1 MIRINLAP
9 TKRKRASASA
19 APTAARGQRVAGA
32 SAGAGAGAA
41 SFLLMFIG
49 WCALVG
55 AGWYLLDIEE
65 EAALAVRGKTAVL
78 AKETSDIKAVIDEA
92 GLKAREEEIQ
102 RQEVAIHKLEAKQR
116 TPVFVMYELAMM
128 LTDAQQGGG
137 VTIDEEK
144 YKKNKAD
151 DPQSE
156 INERWDPSGLWLSS
170 VVENEGRLTIEGSA
184 RDAADLA
191 ELTRRLRA
199 SVWFGEITHPNY
211 ERATTT
217 SNRGGAAAQ
226 RTLTW
231 KLDVAVRRWN

>member
-9 TKRKRASASA
+9 TKRKRATASA
-19 APTAARGQRVAGA
+19 APSASRGPAAAGA
-32 SAGAGAGAA
+32 NSGAV
-41 SFLLMFIG
+41 SFLLMFVG
-49 WCALVG
+49 WLALGG
-55 AGWYLLDIEE
+55 AGWYLLTIEE
-65 EAALAVRGKTAVL
+65 EAAQVVRIKA
-78 AKETSDIKAVIDEA
+78 AAINKEVTDLKAVIDEA
-92 GLKAREEEIQ
+92 GLKAREEEIT
-102 RQEVAIHKLEAKQR
+102 RQEVAIEKLKAKQR
-116 TPVFVMYELAMM
+116 TPAFVMYELAMV

-170 VVENEGRLTIEGSA
+170 VVESDGRLALEGSA
-184 RDAADLA
+184 RDAADLS
-191 ELTRRLRA
+191 EFTRRLRA

-211 ERATTT
+211 ERADGN
-217 SNRGGAAAQ
+217 SRGREDTQ
-226 RTLTW
+226 RNLTW